1 MLIRIALLL
10 SLSCLPYLAAAK
22 GIEDS
27 TPEQRAGIQT
37 AFMKSHL
44 QLTPDQLK
52 TIEALNLKYAQ
63 QMEPIIKGSDGFM
76 AKRSK
81 AQGVMTLKDKE
92 LSGVLSAD
100 QFKAYEDLKDDLKD
114 AVNEQLAK

>member
-1 MLIRIALLL
+1 MLIRIVMLL
-10 SLSCLPYLAAAK
+10 SLSFLSPLVSAK

-37 AFMKSHL
+37 AFMKAHL

-52 TIEALNLKYAQ
+52 KIEALNLKYAQ
-63 QMEPIIKGSDGFM
+63 QMEPILKGSDGFL

-81 AQGVMTLKDKE
+81 AQAVMTLKDKE
-92 LSGVLSAD
+92 LSAVLSQE
-100 QFKAYEDLKDDLKD
+100 QFKSYDDLKDDLKD
-114 AVNEQLAK
+114 AVNEQLSK